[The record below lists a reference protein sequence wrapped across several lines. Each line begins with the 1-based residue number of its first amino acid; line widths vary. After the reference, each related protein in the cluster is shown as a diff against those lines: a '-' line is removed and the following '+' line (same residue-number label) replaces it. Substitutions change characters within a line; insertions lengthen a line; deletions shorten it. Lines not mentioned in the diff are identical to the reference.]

1 MDQTA
6 IIVFTAL
13 IFPLLIW
20 LISDFGLPAV
30 MEVQDAFAQGVL
42 WQERLLVL
50 TQATVWAGA
59 SIAFLVAPIA
69 IGGAAGA
76 AGMIAGIIGW
86 YKLARDHAP
95 IGKQRV

>member
-1 MDQTA
+1 
-6 IIVFTAL
+6 
-13 IFPLLIW
+13 
-20 LISDFGLPAV
+20 
-30 MEVQDAFAQGVL
+30 
-42 WQERLLVL
+42 LVL

-95 IGKQRV
+95 VGKQRV